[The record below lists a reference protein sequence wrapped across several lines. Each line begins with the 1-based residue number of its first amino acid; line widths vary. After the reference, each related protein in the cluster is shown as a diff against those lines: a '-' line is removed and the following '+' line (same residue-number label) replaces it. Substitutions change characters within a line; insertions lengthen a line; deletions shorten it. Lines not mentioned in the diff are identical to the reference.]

1 MNVQRIRP
9 EMAAALVSLLVG
21 TWLGYGFAARTYRN
35 NAIQNSCGGYDYKT
49 GEFKWGQGQ

>member
-21 TWLGYGFAARTYRN
+21 TWLGYGLAARAYRN
-35 NAIQNSCGGYDYKT
+35 NAIQHECGGYDYKT

>member
-21 TWLGYGFAARTYRN
+21 TWLGYAFAARTYRN
-35 NAIQNSCGGYDYKT
+35 NAIQHECGGYDYKT
-49 GEFKWGQGQ
+49 GEFKWGQRQ